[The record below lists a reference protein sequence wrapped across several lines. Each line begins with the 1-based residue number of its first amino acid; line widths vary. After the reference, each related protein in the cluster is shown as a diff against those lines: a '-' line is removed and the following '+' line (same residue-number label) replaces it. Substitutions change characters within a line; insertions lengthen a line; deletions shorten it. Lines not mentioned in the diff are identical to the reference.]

1 MATCCGKMSSGNFIL
16 TKAPL
21 VMGFGTGV
29 SCILPWGGSHHCPL
43 WAATGN
49 QRCHTV
55 QGSAIWETASKD
67 NSGPGSWAR
76 PSHPVSVFT
85 SLRQEK
91 PSSFHVPRSWRQ
103 MGFRVPKAL
112 GNSEPVTISLDGVS
126 HRSSCRSH
134 FRASDNIR
142 VRMFVS
148 SRLQF
153 QDFNC
158 SRAFIICHL
167 CALIKLFKCFHFF
180 L

>member
-1 MATCCGKMSSGNFIL
+1 MSSGNFIL

-21 VMGFGTGV
+21 VMGFGTRV

-55 QGSAIWETASKD
+55 QGSAIWETTSKD

-85 SLRQEK
+85 SWRQEK
-91 PSSFHVPRSWRQ
+91 SSSFHVPWSWRQ
-103 MGFRVPKAL
+103 MGFHVPKVM
-112 GNSEPVTISLDGVS
+112 GNSESVTISLDKIS

-142 VRMFVS
+142 GENVCLFKTSVS
-148 SRLQF
+148 GLQF
-153 QDFNC
+153 LTGFYHLSCVCVNQ
-158 SRAFIICHL
+158 IIQM
-167 CALIKLFKCFHFF
+167 FSF
-180 L
+180 LPINVSI